1 MRRLEEWVR
10 NIEVVAVGVGVLI
23 LVILYIVSRV
33 RG

>member
-1 MRRLEEWVR
+1 MRRLEDWVR
-10 NIEVVAVGVGVLI
+10 NIEVVAVALGVLI

>member
-1 MRRLEEWVR
+1 MRRLEDWVR
-10 NIEVVAVGVGVLI
+10 NIEVVAVAVGVLI

>member
-1 MRRLEEWVR
+1 MRRLEDLVR
-10 NIEVVAVGVGVLI
+10 NIEVVAVAAGVLI

>member
-1 MRRLEEWVR
+1 MRRLEDWVR

-23 LVILYIVSRV
+23 LVILYIVSRL